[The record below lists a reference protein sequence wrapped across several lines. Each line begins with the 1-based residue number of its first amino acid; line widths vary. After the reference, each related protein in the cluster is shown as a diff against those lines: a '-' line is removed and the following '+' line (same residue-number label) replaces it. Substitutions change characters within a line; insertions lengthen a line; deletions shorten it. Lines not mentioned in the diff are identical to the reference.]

1 MSMHKRSLLF
11 LAALVWVAPLA
22 AHQAI
27 VPAKQAGKAHHCPLA
42 EAKPALSR
50 AAPKPTRF
58 AAVIVRSPG
67 GVSLLTGSVR
77 EILP

>member
-22 AHQAI
+22 AHQTAT
-27 VPAKQAGKAHHCPLA
+27 ANQGAKAHHCPLA